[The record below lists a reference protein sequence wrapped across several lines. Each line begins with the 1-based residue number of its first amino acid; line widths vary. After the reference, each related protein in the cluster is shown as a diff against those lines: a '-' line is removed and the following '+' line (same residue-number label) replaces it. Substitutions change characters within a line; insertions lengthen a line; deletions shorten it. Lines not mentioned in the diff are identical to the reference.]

1 MTTFLVAAI
10 QMDTTSN
17 QDQNLSVVAD
27 FIGEAAKK
35 GAKLIALPETMAYLG
50 RDYAA
55 LSEAVPGGKTATYLS
70 TLARKYGV
78 DIEGGSLYERNEND
92 PARPYNTTFLL
103 GPDGA
108 FLGKYSK
115 LHPFDV
121 VLDSG
126 VTSRE
131 SSHVAP
137 GHEIVTVKTAGVGTL
152 GFGICYDL
160 RFGELFRLMALRGA
174 QILVL
179 PANFT
184 EATGRAHW
192 EVLVRA
198 RAIENECYVIA
209 PNQVGKKPRFT
220 AYGHSLIVDPR
231 GKVLAEADGTE
242 TGVIYAPI
250 DLDLVSKVRKE
261 TFTLQNRREDIYS
274 LCLK

>member
-17 QDQNLSVVAD
+17 QDQNLSVAAD

-78 DIEGGSLYERNEND
+78 YIEGGSLYERNEND

-192 EVLVRA
+192 EV
-198 RAIENECYVIA
+198 
-209 PNQVGKKPRFT
+209 
-220 AYGHSLIVDPR
+220 GH
-231 GKVLAEADGTE
+231 
-242 TGVIYAPI
+242 
-250 DLDLVSKVRKE
+250 
-261 TFTLQNRREDIYS
+261 
-274 LCLK
+274 

>member
-35 GAKLIALPETMAYLG
+35 GAKLIALP
-50 RDYAA
+50 RPWPIWAA
-55 LSEAVPGGKTATYLS
+55 IMRPFQKRFLVGKRQPYLS

-78 DIEGGSLYERNEND
+78 YIEGGSLYERNEND

-131 SSHVAP
+131 SSHAS
-137 GHEIVTVKTAGVGTL
+137 
-152 GFGICYDL
+152 
-160 RFGELFRLMALRGA
+160 
-174 QILVL
+174 
-179 PANFT
+179 
-184 EATGRAHW
+184 TG
-192 EVLVRA
+192 
-198 RAIENECYVIA
+198 
-209 PNQVGKKPRFT
+209 P
-220 AYGHSLIVDPR
+220 
-231 GKVLAEADGTE
+231 
-242 TGVIYAPI
+242 
-250 DLDLVSKVRKE
+250 
-261 TFTLQNRREDIYS
+261 
-274 LCLK
+274 